1 MAWPSTWPQSSNCEA
16 AIVTSPVV
24 AAVQAAESGDIERA
38 EAVSGISPGD
48 VEDLLH
54 AQMADGLSSPVAAH
68 GVAASPGAAS
78 GRVCLSVEA
87 VLDADDEGVPAVY
100 IRPFTSPADEVAM
113 SAAAGII
120 TAKGGMASHAA
131 VIARGWGIPAVVGVD
146 ALAVDDTA
154 GVARLGDVELREG
167 DLVTIDGSA
176 GTVMLGAAEVGAVEI
191 PDELFTLLGWA
202 DELRGERL
210 AVRANADDAAAA
222 RLARRFGATGV
233 GLCRTEHMFLGERL
247 PLIQRAITDGGPAAL
262 YALAEAQVE
271 DLAEL
276 LEVMDGLPVTVRLL
290 DPPLHEFLPDHPELV
305 EENPMLGV
313 RGARLGV
320 LRPELYRAQVKAVAE
335 AAARRIAEGGDPQ
348 VQIMVPLVV
357 GGAELAHVRAT
368 VTDEL
373 TGIKSRLG
381 GRGIPVGAMIETPRS
396 ALAVTE
402 IALWADFLSVGTN
415 DLTQMTFGFSR
426 DDIEAKIMRPYL
438 EHGLLEANPFETLD
452 EAGVGRLVAGAVAAV
467 RATCPETEIGVCGEH
482 GGDPASIAF
491 LAGAGVDYVSCSPHR
506 VPVARLAAAQA
517 VIGSQPR
524 QRLPNLSP
532 VRRSLRAWASTMTT
546 WPG

>member
-1 MAWPSTWPQSSNCEA
+1 M
-16 AIVTSPVV
+16 TSPIV
-24 AAVQAAESGDIERA
+24 AAVQAVERGELERA
-38 EAVSGISPGD
+38 DAVLAVVPGD

-54 AQMADGLSSPVAAH
+54 AKMADGSSGPVVAR

-78 GRVCLSVEA
+78 GLVCLSVDA
-87 VLDADDEGVPAVY
+87 VLDADDEGVPAVFV
-100 IRPFTSPADEVAM
+100 RPFTTPADEVAM
-113 SAAAGII
+113 SVAAAIL

-131 VIARGWGIPAVVGVD
+131 VIARGWGIPAVVGVET
-146 ALAVDDTA
+146 LSVDVAA
-154 GVARLGDVELREG
+154 GVARLGEVELRDG
-167 DLVTIDGSA
+167 DPITVDGSA
-176 GTVMLGAAEVGAVEI
+176 GTIMLGAAEVDEVEI
-191 PDELFTLLGWA
+191 PDELFRLLGWA
-202 DELRGERL
+202 DEMRGGRL
-210 AVRANADDAAAA
+210 AVRANADDASSA

-247 PLIQRAITDGGPAAL
+247 PLIQRAITDGGTAAL
-262 YALAEAQVE
+262 DALAEAQVE

-313 RGARLGV
+313 RGVRLGV
-320 LRPELYRAQVKAVAE
+320 LRPELYRAQAKAVAE
-335 AAARRIAEGGDPQ
+335 AAARQAAAGGDPQ

-357 GGAELAHVRAT
+357 DGLELAYVRAT

-373 TGIKSRLG
+373 AGIKSRLG

-396 ALAVTE
+396 ALAAAE

-426 DDIEAKIMRPYL
+426 DDIEAKIMRPYIDL
-438 EHGLLEANPFETLD
+438 GLLEANPFETMD
-452 EAGVGRLVAGAVAAV
+452 EVGVGRLVMDAVAAV
-467 RATCPETEIGVCGEH
+467 RIAYPETEIGVCGEH
-482 GGDPASIAF
+482 GGEPASIAF
-491 LAGAGVDYVSCSPHR
+491 LAAAGVDYVSCSPHR

-517 VIGSQPR
+517 VAAQAVADS
-524 QRLPNLSP
+524 
-532 VRRSLRAWASTMTT
+532 A
-546 WPG
+546 